1 MKTAVTLVASATV
14 LGVASAGFDWGAGCA
29 GGSGKF
35 TTTLAKGEKVTVG
48 SVPQGLWNVQV
59 QLTATADVDLQLYDA
74 GATAKWSEGAAI
86 VAWTVGIKIEM
97 FTSDVIDDLRYA
109 GGAFTLIFVLMW
121 AHTSS
126 LLVASLAYL
135 QIVAAL
141 GVA

>member
-1 MKTAVTLVASATV
+1 MMRHIRKDGLSAPQRETVALNHDDDGAVKPPRRAAV
-14 LGVASAGFDWGAGCA
+14 LSVVVVRTSHHPEGVPPRCPLGTGWLLSVHHALGPW
-29 GGSGKF
+29 
-35 TTTLAKGEKVTVG
+35 LGEAPG
-48 SVPQGLWNVQV
+48 
-59 QLTATADVDLQLYDA
+59 
-74 GATAKWSEGAAI
+74 GAAI

-97 FTSDVIDDLRYA
+97 FTSDVIADLRYA